1 MASPFYW
8 RSPDGNLQEVIHL
21 SMPKTS
27 NNALGPRRVN
37 WQKVAVILAFGVV
50 PVFLLI
56 LFTYIPFAKM
66 IQFSFYNMSYTKN
79 KGFVGWDNYLKVF
92 SKSEYVDAM
101 LLSLYYMAGAVIQ
114 LSLALFFASVLS
126 LEKIRGAGFFKSA
139 MFFPFLVNGIAIG
152 YIFKYFYT
160 RGFVLDSVLQAVGIP
175 LEKLPYWLRDQSVNN
190 WSLVFTSLWKYCGQN
205 MVLFIGAIAS
215 IDPTL
220 YEAATIDGAN
230 RWQQFCHQDR
240 VHAEPD
246 PVHHRLAVGL
256 RAGLRGR
263 QHGGQRHGYV
273 LYQDPPDGPRLGQ
286 GGPGLRH
293 GDGADGPDPDIHRR
307 PAPVLPLRHEGF
319 RQHLQREVEQGQGA
333 VVREGRAMMNANT
346 SVTSSDTGARVRR
359 GIVKA
364 LEYLALIFA
373 SFVALLPIVSSF
385 MTSFKSAD
393 EYAATNAMTRPR
405 TG

>member
-1 MASPFYW
+1 MSAPKS
-8 RSPDGNLQEVIHL
+8 L
-21 SMPKTS
+21 SYAP
-27 NNALGPRRVN
+27 GGRQVN

-50 PVFLLI
+50 PVFLLM

-79 KGFVGWDNYLKVF
+79 KGFVGWDNYVKVF

-126 LEKIRGAGFFKSA
+126 LERIRGAGFFKSA

-175 LEKLPYWLRDQSVNN
+175 LENLPYWLRDQSVNN

-205 MVLFIGAIAS
+205 MVLCIGASAS

-230 RWQQFCHQDR
+230 RWQQFCHIILPGIKT
-240 VHAEPD
+240 VFMLNLILSITGSLSAFEPAY
-246 PVHHRLAVGL
+246 VVGSMGANGTATFFIKIHQMAHVSGKVGQACAMAMVL
-256 RAGLRGR
+256 MVLILIFTA
-263 QHGGQRHGYV
+263 GQR
-273 LYQDPPDGPRLGQ
+273 LF
-286 GGPGLRH
+286 
-293 GDGADGPDPDIHRR
+293 
-307 PAPVLPLRHEGF
+307 F
-319 RQHLQREVEQGQGA
+319 RFV
-333 VVREGRAMMNANT
+333 MKDSDNTFNAKSNK
-346 SVTSSDTGARVRR
+346 A
-359 GIVKA
+359 KA
-364 LEYLALIFA
+364 LW
-373 SFVALLPIVSSF
+373 
-385 MTSFKSAD
+385 
-393 EYAATNAMTRPR
+393 
-405 TG
+405 

>member
-1 MASPFYW
+1 MSA
-8 RSPDGNLQEVIHL
+8 
-21 SMPKTS
+21 PKSLNYTP
-27 NNALGPRRVN
+27 GGRQVN

-50 PVFLLI
+50 PVFLLM

-79 KGFVGWDNYLKVF
+79 KGFVGWDNYVKVF

-126 LEKIRGAGFFKSA
+126 LERIRGAGFFKSA

-175 LEKLPYWLRDQSVNN
+175 LENLPYWLRDQSVNN
-190 WSLVFTSLWKYCGQN
+190 WSLVFTSVWKYTGQN

-230 RWQQFCHQDR
+230 RWQQFCHIILPGIKT
-240 VHAEPD
+240 VFMLNLILSITGSLSAFEPAY
-246 PVHHRLAVGL
+246 VVGSMGANGTATFFIKIHQMAHVSGKVGQACAMAMVL
-256 RAGLRGR
+256 MVLILIFTA
-263 QHGGQRHGYV
+263 GQR
-273 LYQDPPDGPRLGQ
+273 LF
-286 GGPGLRH
+286 
-293 GDGADGPDPDIHRR
+293 
-307 PAPVLPLRHEGF
+307 F
-319 RQHLQREVEQGQGA
+319 RFV
-333 VVREGRAMMNANT
+333 MKDSDNTFNAKSNK
-346 SVTSSDTGARVRR
+346 A
-359 GIVKA
+359 KA
-364 LEYLALIFA
+364 LW
-373 SFVALLPIVSSF
+373 
-385 MTSFKSAD
+385 
-393 EYAATNAMTRPR
+393 
-405 TG
+405 